1 MDQSLNSRFCDAEI
15 IPVQMLKRSSFKNVE
30 LFNIKPGSNQIEKI
44 KREHL
49 ILCRFCNYNITSP
62 KSVIEINGKQNYT
75 FTNPAGNTFNIG
87 CFSSAKGCL
96 NYDEPTME
104 NTWFPGFGWCYA
116 ICASC
121 YSHLGW
127 CYESPGSSF
136 YGLIL
141 NNLIENI

>member
-1 MDQSLNSRFCDAEI
+1 MEQSYNRLNDRNYYTEWE
-15 IPVQMLKRSSFKNVE
+15 LKRSSFINVE
-30 LFNIKPGSNQIEKI
+30 LIDIAAAPYQNEKI

-49 ILCRFCNYNITSP
+49 ILCRFCNNNITSP
-62 KSVIEINGKQNYT
+62 ENIIEINGKHRHT
-75 FTNPAGNTFNIG
+75 FTNHAGNTFAIG
-87 CFSSAKGCL
+87 CFSFAEGCL
-96 NYDEPTME
+96 NYDEPTTE
-104 NTWFPGFGWCYA
+104 YTWFPGFSWCYA

-127 CYESPGSSF
+127 YYVSPGSSF